1 MNMVKNLTTWMM
13 LSVILLLFSCRPRQE
28 KEIHDL
34 WEYLRERPDTA
45 LAVLDKYSLSS
56 FRDRRSRAEFALLK
70 SIALDKNYID
80 LKSDSLIRTALDY
93 YERKGNAREKM
104 LCWYYLGRVQVNCR
118 DFNNAIVSASRA
130 ELYLPDAHD
139 TYQEGLIH
147 MLKENI
153 YSHSHNHTEALQEAF
168 LGVKAF
174 SSINEHRQAL
184 IAKRKQALDYLSL
197 KDFYHTDSL
206 LLAISNDP
214 HADSSFTARCLLEYA
229 RSLALQNRYEESLIS
244 YQHGL
249 TDYQVNMTVP
259 QAAMYAVTQY
269 HVGNQSVGDEVLN
282 SLATASSAQE
292 YYLYALYQKNIIN
305 GNYSAALNDG
315 RKLMALEDSIAVR
328 TMEQSIIKSQ
338 RDYLQQSTQ
347 LYRMQLE
354 KKELFLYGILA
365 ALFLLVAFTLLIV
378 KHLRDKQQHK
388 ETQMLASQEEIRH
401 LLIEAD
407 TLNTQL
413 NDELLA
419 ARKQYVSAYKKSFSK
434 IASLSETY
442 YRTSGSKNA
451 RELVYREVR
460 DVASFISTDSRTYQQ
475 LEKNVNSGLSN
486 AMELF
491 RMEYPGKKEEEYRF
505 VCYLMA
511 GFPASTISLLTG
523 LSSSNVYVKKNRL
536 LERLRKDS
544 VEHRDLFL
552 LAIN

>member
-1 MNMVKNLTTWMM
+1 
-13 LSVILLLFSCRPRQE
+13 
-28 KEIHDL
+28 
-34 WEYLRERPDTA
+34 
-45 LAVLDKYSLSS
+45 
-56 FRDRRSRAEFALLK
+56 
-70 SIALDKNYID
+70 
-80 LKSDSLIRTALDY
+80 
-93 YERKGNAREKM
+93 
-104 LCWYYLGRVQVNCR
+104 
-118 DFNNAIVSASRA
+118 
-130 ELYLPDAHD
+130 
-139 TYQEGLIH
+139 
-147 MLKENI
+147 
-153 YSHSHNHTEALQEAF
+153 
-168 LGVKAF
+168 
-174 SSINEHRQAL
+174 
-184 IAKRKQALDYLSL
+184 
-197 KDFYHTDSL
+197 
-206 LLAISNDP
+206 
-214 HADSSFTARCLLEYA
+214 
-229 RSLALQNRYEESLIS
+229 
-244 YQHGL
+244 
-249 TDYQVNMTVP
+249 
-259 QAAMYAVTQY
+259 
-269 HVGNQSVGDEVLN
+269 
-282 SLATASSAQE
+282 
-292 YYLYALYQKNIIN
+292 
-305 GNYSAALNDG
+305 
-315 RKLMALEDSIAVR
+315 
-328 TMEQSIIKSQ
+328 
-338 RDYLQQSTQ
+338 
-347 LYRMQLE
+347 
-354 KKELFLYGILA
+354 
-365 ALFLLVAFTLLIV
+365 
-378 KHLRDKQQHK
+378 
-388 ETQMLASQEEIRH
+388 MLASQEEIRH